1 MKLPDLLDRLA
12 TEDIALVS
20 DAGTPTINDP
30 GRELVTGAAER
41 GINVVTLPGASAVT
55 TALAAS
61 GLSTQGF
68 VFLGFLPRRRTER
81 IELLSN
87 LRRERRTL
95 VAFETPHR
103 LSASLSDLLQTLG
116 DRHIAVCREM
126 TKLYERGLQR
136 QRIGCDRS
144 LRRTQGRVHPG
155 HRGDPRTDR
164 ADPRRRGNLAA
175 RPGQESRYERTR
187 CRSPGR
193 RGQRQ
198 IQARPICPLA
208 VPRRL
213 ESITPCKIAR
223 VMLPLPNHTLT
234 ETDPSN

>member
-1 MKLPDLLDRLA
+1 MDLIAAEDTRVTRKLLTRYEIETPLTPFHEHNLSVKLPNLLDRLA

-41 GINVVTLPGASAVT
+41 GINVVALPGASAVT

-103 LSASLSDLLQTLG
+103 LVRFAF
-116 DRHIAVCREM
+116 RPA
-126 TKLYERGLQR
+126 
-136 QRIGCDRS
+136 
-144 LRRTQGRVHPG
+144 PN
-155 HRGDPRTDR
+155 
-164 ADPRRRGNLAA
+164 PRRSAH
-175 RPGQESRYERTR
+175 
-187 CRSPGR
+187 
-193 RGQRQ
+193 
-198 IQARPICPLA
+198 
-208 VPRRL
+208 RRL
-213 ESITPCKIAR
+213 PR
-223 VMLPLPNHTLT
+223 
-234 ETDPSN
+234 D